1 MGIIKWRLQYYL
13 SYLQFRIKWDATYK
27 GLKIVPDTVSTQYL
41 LIVINIVFCV
51 ACGILHNGNINY
63 SDGQKIGNVFS
74 VKRVSEKMLD
84 GKWSSSLC
92 IWPEMRLG
100 IFWSF

>member
-1 MGIIKWRLQYYL
+1 MGILKWRLQYYL
-13 SYLQFRIKWDATYK
+13 SYLRFRIKWDATYK

-41 LIVINIVFCV
+41 LIVINIVFYV
-51 ACGILHNGNINY
+51 ACSILYNGNINY
-63 SDGQKIGNVFS
+63 SDGQKIGKVLL

-84 GKWSSSLC
+84 RKWSSGLC

-100 IFWSF
+100 IFWSC